1 MDKTQKNSAKMQR
14 TGIMADQHKEEENR
28 NPTSSWIPNERVSLL
43 AILDLHQDLISET
56 ATRND
61 VRYLQTNRRLCLENA
76 ASLAFWCWQP
86 KGIQLKILES
96 YTSTRDHCS

>member
-28 NPTSSWIPNERVSLL
+28 NPTSSWIPKERVSLL

-56 ATRND
+56 TTRND
-61 VRYLQTNRRLCLENA
+61 VRYLQTNRRFRLEKRGIPCA
-76 ASLAFWCWQP
+76 FVLATKNQP
-86 KGIQLKILES
+86 TQNPRILHQ
-96 YTSTRDHCS
+96 YA